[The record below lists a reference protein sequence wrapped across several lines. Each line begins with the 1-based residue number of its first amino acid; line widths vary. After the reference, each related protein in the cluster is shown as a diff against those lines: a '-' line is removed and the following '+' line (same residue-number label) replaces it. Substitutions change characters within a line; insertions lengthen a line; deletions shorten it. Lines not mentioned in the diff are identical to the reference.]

1 MSDTPLTHV
10 DLSDTIGA
18 VEIGSLFAVFLFGIL
33 TLQTHIYYITFPSDR
48 WTHKLL
54 VAVIWILEVG
64 HTAGVSYEVYRV
76 TIILYGRP
84 QLLVRLPGFAAVT
97 VVGGLITYLTQLFFS
112 RRIFKLLPRPYN
124 LIGIFCMVAASVRML
139 GSFYLTVQ
147 GIRSP
152 SLIDY
157 RRDWKWLVSA
167 MLGGGAAID
176 VIIAV
181 SMLYYLFTKR
191 GNTLERASRVIDQL
205 IAYTLRTGLL
215 TRRVP
220 QKVELFFDFSNF
232 QPSLSAIAML
242 IAFQTRPESLIW
254 LALYAF
260 LAKLYS
266 NSILSA
272 LNARHSM
279 REEMSGSIS
288 VERFTLP
295 RSQRA
300 RDTAARSQNEFIM
313 ASPVISIEMKTTTGI
328 KTDDVDPSLQG
339 KESLD
344 MPRDNPP
351 RAYRL
356 TGRNKVMSPS
366 FP

>member
-10 DLSDTIGA
+10 DLGDTIGA

-33 TLQTHIYYITFPSDR
+33 TLQTHFYYLTYPNDR

-54 VAVIWILEVG
+54 VATIWVLEVG

-76 TIILYGRP
+76 TITLYGRP
-84 QLLVRLPGFAAVT
+84 QLLVRFQGFAAVT

-112 RRIFKLLPRPYN
+112 RRVFKLLPRPYN
-124 LIGIFCMVAASVRML
+124 LIGILCMVAASVRML

-147 GIRSP
+147 GLRSP
-152 SLIDY
+152 SIVAY

-167 MLGGGAAID
+167 MLGGGAGID

-181 SMLYYLFTKR
+181 SMLYFLLSKR
-191 GNTLERASRVIDQL
+191 GSTLERASRVIDQL

-215 TRRVP
+215 T
-220 QKVELFFDFSNF
+220 
-232 QPSLSAIAML
+232 SLSAIAML
-242 IAFQTRPESLIW
+242 VAFQTRPESLIW
-254 LALYAF
+254 LALYTF

-266 NSILSA
+266 NSLLSA

-288 VERFTLP
+288 VEQFTLP

-300 RDTAARSQNEFIM
+300 RDTTARSQNEFVM
-313 ASPVISIEMKTTTGI
+313 PSPMISIEMKTATDIT
-328 KTDDVDPSLQG
+328 TDDRDLSLQD
-339 KESLD
+339 KRPLD
-344 MPRDNPP
+344 MPHDNPP
-351 RAYRL
+351 RAYSL
-356 TGRNKVMSPS
+356 AGRRKVTSPS